1 MTATVVLADDEAIIR
16 LDLKEILIEAGYQ
29 VVGEA
34 GNGEDAL
41 ALIETH
47 QPNLALLDVKMPKMT
62 GLEIAA
68 KVAGGSTAVV
78 LLTAFSQREMIDEA
92 RNADVAAYLVKP
104 FRRNE
109 LLPALA
115 NVLQRVA
122 EDRAFAVEV
131 GELGLAAEDKLET
144 RRIVDQAKALLEDH
158 GMSEADSFSFIQR
171 QAMATRQRMRDVA
184 DQVLSGTLRP

>member
-131 GELGLAAEDKLET
+131 GELGLAAEDKLES

-184 DQVLSGTLRP
+184 EQVLAGTLRP

>member
-16 LDLKEILIEAGYQ
+16 LDLKEILLEAGYQ
-29 VVGEA
+29 VLGEA

-47 QPNLALLDVKMPKMT
+47 QPDLALLDVKMPKMT

-104 FRRNE
+104 FRRHE

-144 RRIVDQAKALLEDH
+144 RRVVDQAKALLEEL
-158 GMSEADSFSFIQR
+158 GMSESESFSFIQR
-171 QAMATRQRMRDVA
+171 QAMGTRQRMREVA
-184 DQVLSGTLRP
+184 DQVLAGTLRP

>member
-16 LDLKEILIEAGYQ
+16 LDLKEILLEAGYQ
-29 VVGEA
+29 VLGEA

-47 QPNLALLDVKMPKMT
+47 QPDLALLDVKMPKMT

-122 EDRAFAVEV
+122 ED
-131 GELGLAAEDKLET
+131 
-144 RRIVDQAKALLEDH
+144 
-158 GMSEADSFSFIQR
+158 
-171 QAMATRQRMRDVA
+171 
-184 DQVLSGTLRP
+184 LSLIHI

>member
-29 VVGEA
+29 VLGEA

-47 QPNLALLDVKMPKMT
+47 QPDLALLDVKMPKMT

-92 RNADVAAYLVKP
+92 RSADVAAYLVKP
-104 FRRNE
+104 FRRHE

-115 NVLQRVA
+115 TVLQRVA

-144 RRIVDQAKALLEDH
+144 RRIVDQAKAVLEEL

-171 QAMATRQRMRDVA
+171 QAMASRQRMRDIA
-184 DQVLSGTLRP
+184 DQVLAGSLRP

>member
-29 VVGEA
+29 VLGEA

-47 QPNLALLDVKMPKMT
+47 QPDLALLDVKMPKMT

-144 RRIVDQAKALLEDH
+144 RRIVDQAKALLEEL
-158 GMSEADSFSFIQR
+158 GLSEADSFSFIQR
-171 QAMATRQRMRDVA
+171 QAMGTRQRMRDIA
-184 DQVLSGTLRP
+184 DQVLAGTLRP

>member
-16 LDLKEILIEAGYQ
+16 LDLKEILIEAGYD

-34 GNGEDAL
+34 GNGDDAL
-41 ALIETH
+41 ALIRSLT
-47 QPNLALLDVKMPKMT
+47 PDLALLDVKMPKKT

-68 KVAGGSTAVV
+68 EVAGGPTAVV

-92 RNADVAAYLVKP
+92 RQAEVAAYLVKP
-104 FRRNE
+104 FRRHE

-115 NVLQRVA
+115 TVLQRVA

-144 RRIVDQAKALLEDH
+144 RRVVDEAKALLEEI
-158 GMSEADSFSFIQR
+158 GLSETDAFSFIQR
-171 QAMATRQRMRDVA
+171 QAMATRQRMREVA
-184 DQVLSGTLRP
+184 DQVLTGTRRP

>member
-29 VVGEA
+29 VLGEA

-47 QPNLALLDVKMPKMT
+47 QPDLALLDVKMPKMT

-68 KVAGGSTAVV
+68 KVAGGSTAIV

-144 RRIVDQAKALLEDH
+144 RRIVDQAKALLEEQ
-158 GMSEADSFSFIQR
+158 GLSEADSFSFIQR
-171 QAMATRQRMRDVA
+171 QAMGTRQRMRDIA
-184 DQVLSGTLRP
+184 DQVLAGTLRP

>member
-41 ALIETH
+41 ALIEAH

>member
-16 LDLKEILIEAGYQ
+16 LDLKEILLEAGYQ
-29 VVGEA
+29 VLGEA

-47 QPNLALLDVKMPKMT
+47 QPDLALLDVKMPKMT

-144 RRIVDQAKALLEDH
+144 RRVVDQAKALLEEL
-158 GMSEADSFSFIQR
+158 GMSESESFSFIQR
-171 QAMATRQRMRDVA
+171 QAMGTRQRVREVA
-184 DQVLSGTLRP
+184 VQVLAGTLRP

>member
-16 LDLKEILIEAGYQ
+16 LDLKEILLEAGYQ
-29 VVGEA
+29 VLGEA

-47 QPNLALLDVKMPKMT
+47 QPDLALLDVKMPKMT

-144 RRIVDQAKALLEDH
+144 RRVVDQAKALLEEL
-158 GMSEADSFSFIQR
+158 GMSESESFSFIQR
-171 QAMATRQRMRDVA
+171 QAMGTRQRMREVA
-184 DQVLSGTLRP
+184 DQVLAGTLRP

>member
-29 VVGEA
+29 VLGEA

-47 QPNLALLDVKMPKMT
+47 QPDLALLDVKMPKMT

-92 RNADVAAYLVKP
+92 RTADVAAYLVKP
-104 FRRNE
+104 FRRHE

-115 NVLQRVA
+115 TVLQRVA

-144 RRIVDQAKALLEDH
+144 RRIVDQAKAVLEEL

-171 QAMATRQRMRDVA
+171 QAMASRQRMRDIA
-184 DQVLSGTLRP
+184 DQVLAGSLRP

>member
-16 LDLKEILIEAGYQ
+16 LDLKEILTEAGYN

-34 GNGEDAL
+34 GNGADAL
-41 ALIETH
+41 ALIEEH
-47 QPNLALLDVKMPKMT
+47 QPDLALLDVKMPKMT

-68 KVAGGSTAVV
+68 VLSGRPTAVV

-92 RNADVAAYLVKP
+92 RASNVAAYLVKP
-104 FRRNE
+104 FRRHE

-115 NVLQRVA
+115 TVLQRVA
-122 EDRAFAVEV
+122 EDRAFEVEV

-144 RRIVDQAKALLEDH
+144 RRIVDKAKDALEDA
-158 GMSEADSFSFIQR
+158 GLDEAAAFSFIQR
-171 QAMATRQRMRDVA
+171 TAMASRQRMREVA
-184 DQVLSGTLRP
+184 EQVLAGTLTP

>member
-184 DQVLSGTLRP
+184 EQVLAGTLRP

>member
-16 LDLKEILIEAGYQ
+16 LDLKEILIEAGYR
-29 VVGEA
+29 VLGEA

-47 QPNLALLDVKMPKMT
+47 QPDLALLDVKMPKMT

-68 KVAGGSTAVV
+68 KVAGGTTAVV

-144 RRIVDQAKALLEDH
+144 RRIVDQAKALLEEF

-171 QAMATRQRMRDVA
+171 QAMATRQRMREVA
-184 DQVLSGTLRP
+184 DQVLAGTLRP